1 MNAFHMRSE
10 RRPGSC
16 STRKPERVGR
26 LEVKWNP
33 TIKGEKVMASEKL
46 RVTTFDTVA
55 LDDGDWDG
63 PQHVGELLT
72 YKSKHDLASIK
83 VMRGATT
90 VFDLDYGANKTVTI
104 DGNVIHL
111 PEGAKREV

>member
-1 MNAFHMRSE
+1 
-10 RRPGSC
+10 
-16 STRKPERVGR
+16 
-26 LEVKWNP
+26 
-33 TIKGEKVMASEKL
+33 MADEKL

-63 PQHVGELLT
+63 PQAQGELLI

-83 VMRGATT
+83 VMRGAHV
-90 VFDLDYGANKTVTI
+90 VFDLDYGGGKTITI

-111 PEGAKREV
+111 PEGAKKEV